1 MRALGLKLLLLV
13 VFIALTNRGAW
24 DRLVALGSLSHAGAF
39 LALWGVSAAALFC
52 IAFSPHRPTR
62 YLWTTVFFLCSMVA
76 LTYSFITSQQLGLAD
91 AEQLLDVV
99 AFADNIFEFY
109 GAQLLAAAAIC
120 LIGIVAL
127 NMPPFSRS
135 GAAPRYQ
142 WMALGL
148 VVPFL
153 PVAAAASVLYMRG
166 GHGTDGLPV
175 QFTSAAFAVVLG
187 LERVLSGPAPRRTEV
202 KIAPAS
208 APRPKS
214 VVVIMDESVR
224 GDMLDINRPDGVYSG
239 LLPHAASMANFG
251 VMSSISTCSAPSNA
265 GFRYGVARRT
275 YLGDLKTRPS
285 IWSYAKKAGY
295 RTTFI
300 DGQRHGG
307 GLMNLMTEEEL
318 ADIDEHI
325 QLPADTPP
333 VDRDI
338 QIARLLRGIVGD
350 GEQPAFVYVNKMGAH
365 FPYEGKYPAEG
376 APYQPV
382 LKRTYFGNEVDPKN
396 TWWPQKDDEDTR
408 TRVRNSYMNSL
419 AWNVGAFFDT
429 LLPDLDLS
437 DAVLVYMADHGQN
450 LNEDGKSGYRTHC
463 STGKAPATEG
473 MVPLVVLTQVPRIL
487 TAMRAAAEKNRDRVS
502 QFNVFP
508 SVLSLL
514 GYGAQDIARFASSEL
529 PLEASLPPGQRQFL
543 SRFFVRLGR
552 GPVWNSL
559 EDYCVAPPP
568 G

>member
-1 MRALGLKLLLLV
+1 MRTLGLKVLLLV
-13 VFIALTNRGAW
+13 MFIALTNGGAW
-24 DRLVALGSLSHAGAF
+24 DRLIALGTPAHASAF

-76 LTYSFITSQQLGLAD
+76 LTYSFITSRELALSD
-91 AEQLLDVV
+91 AEQLLGVL
-99 AFADNIFEFY
+99 AFADNILEFY
-109 GAQLLAAAAIC
+109 GGPLLAAGAIC
-120 LIGIVAL
+120 VIGIVAL
-127 NMPPFSRS
+127 NMPPFWHS

-153 PVAAAASVLYMRG
+153 PVAAASSVLYVRG

-187 LERVLSGPAPRRTEV
+187 LERVLSGPAPRRQEV
-202 KIAPAS
+202 AIAPVG

-224 GDMLDINRPDGVYSG
+224 GDLLDINRPDGVYSG
-239 LLPHAASMANFG
+239 LLAHAASMANFG

-318 ADIDEHI
+318 ADIDEHV
-325 QLPADTPP
+325 QLPAETPP
-333 VDRDI
+333 MDRDI
-338 QIARLLRGIVGD
+338 EIARLLRRIVGD
-350 GEQPAFVYVNKMGAH
+350 GGQPAFVYVNKMGAH
-365 FPYEGKYPAEG
+365 FPYEGKYPPES
-376 APYQPV
+376 APYQPA
-382 LKRTYFGNEVDPKN
+382 LKRTYFGNEIDPKN
-396 TWWPQKDDEDTR
+396 IWWPQSEDEDTR
-408 TRVRNSYMNSL
+408 ARVRNSYLNAL
-419 AWNVGAFFDT
+419 AWNVGRFFDT
-429 LLPDLDLS
+429 LLAELDLS

-450 LNEDGKSGYRTHC
+450 LNEDGKSGYHTHC

-487 TAMRAAAEKNRDRVS
+487 TAMRAAAERNHDRVS

-508 SVLSLL
+508 SVLSFL
-514 GYGAQDIARFASSEL
+514 GYRPKDIARFASSEL

-552 GPVWNSL
+552 GPIWNSI
-559 EDYCVAPPP
+559 EDDCAAQPA